1 MYIGPLRITA
11 ATALFL
17 CFAGGAFAADA
28 GKHRTA
34 AGWAN
39 ATHQSASGLH
49 ARRVPSGRRVV
60 GRHPYAHPKA
70 VYNANRLSPSWPVR
84 PTQQPFDSLGATVIT
99 RQDLDALNATTL
111 RDALR
116 YAPGV
121 LVK

>member
-1 MYIGPLRITA
+1 MYFGPLRNI
-11 ATALFL
+11 ATALLL
-17 CFAGGAFAADA
+17 CCAGGAFAADP
-28 GKHRTA
+28 GQQRTV

-39 ATHQSASGLH
+39 ASHRSANGLH
-49 ARRVPSGRRVV
+49 ARRAPGGRRVV
-60 GRHPYAHPKA
+60 GRSSYAHPKA
-70 VYNANRLSPSWPVR
+70 VYNAKRLSPSWTVR
-84 PTQQPFDSLGATVIT
+84 PTQPFDSLGATVIT

>member
-1 MYIGPLRITA
+1 MHIRPLRIIA
-11 ATALFL
+11 ATALLL
-17 CFAGGAFAADA
+17 CCAGGVFAADA
-28 GKHRTA
+28 GRQRTA
-34 AGWAN
+34 AGWAH
-39 ATHQSASGLH
+39 ATHRSASGLH
-49 ARRVPSGRRVV
+49 ARRVPGGRRVV
-60 GRHPYAHPKA
+60 GRGSYVHPKA

-84 PTQQPFDSLGATVIT
+84 PTQLFDSPGATVIP